1 MELVLHA
8 FKLPVIVVASL
19 LFLSVNR
26 LLFNENDTGINTWS
40 HAGRG
45 WVFCKCYS
53 ASYLI
58 GGEKTT
64 LDVKMGR
71 QSSWWE
77 AELWQRL
84 QPFLSPSLGG
94 TCAWSPEG
102 PQGMDEA
109 GLQPGGSFLLGFLIF
124 CTLFALQAA
133 EKSSGWWDCWLTLES
148 PTGEFGRAVRS
159 PWIKKSPEG
168 ALCLSRLLPG

>member
-1 MELVLHA
+1 
-8 FKLPVIVVASL
+8 
-19 LFLSVNR
+19 
-26 LLFNENDTGINTWS
+26 
-40 HAGRG
+40 
-45 WVFCKCYS
+45 
-53 ASYLI
+53 
-58 GGEKTT
+58 
-64 LDVKMGR
+64 
-71 QSSWWE
+71 
-77 AELWQRL
+77 
-84 QPFLSPSLGG
+84 
-94 TCAWSPEG
+94 
-102 PQGMDEA
+102 MDEA